1 MLNQA
6 ALEALYSAT
15 YVDNFLALLEDME
28 NLRSHYLKEN
38 ESQTM
43 KKTVLH
49 LQGKLIL
56 AQEIADE
63 KLQIAQHILDIID
76 NRQRQLDLDCK
87 NLDLEQEEKSDTC
100 KDAISERSNK
110 RPRRSKVENN
120 HNHNDSSNDIP
131 TTPLVEKSG
140 LTRTVSN
147 RGSAHKKNSKKK
159 KRKSRTERERED
171 SPPEVSIDPN
181 EPTYCLCEQD

>member
-1 MLNQA
+1 
-6 ALEALYSAT
+6 
-15 YVDNFLALLEDME
+15 ME

-87 NLDLEQEEKSDTC
+87 NL
-100 KDAISERSNK
+100 
-110 RPRRSKVENN
+110 
-120 HNHNDSSNDIP
+120 
-131 TTPLVEKSG
+131 G
-140 LTRTVSN
+140 L
-147 RGSAHKKNSKKK
+147 
-159 KRKSRTERERED
+159 
-171 SPPEVSIDPN
+171 
-181 EPTYCLCEQD
+181 